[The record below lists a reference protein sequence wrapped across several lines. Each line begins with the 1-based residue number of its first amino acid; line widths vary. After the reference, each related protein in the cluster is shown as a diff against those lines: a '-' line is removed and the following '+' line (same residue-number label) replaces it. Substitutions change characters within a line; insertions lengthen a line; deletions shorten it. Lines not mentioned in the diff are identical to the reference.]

1 MQRAGSQYMVQL
13 SSATL
18 REIIDRRF
26 SGYQCLVIGLCF
38 LVALF
43 DGFDTQAVAF
53 TGPAIIDAFQA
64 NVSQLAPVMT
74 AGIVGMTVG
83 AMVLGMSGDRLGRRN
98 TLLLCVGI
106 FAVATL
112 LTAFARHLDQLF
124 ILRVIA
130 GFGMGG
136 ATPVLLALA
145 AEYSPHKYRG
155 LVTTGVLL
163 ALPAGAM
170 SGGLLAAWVLP
181 LWGWQSIYL
190 IGGIC
195 PLVLLVVMLF
205 VLPDSPEYLSTRP
218 GGRNQAR
225 LIKILRNIA
234 PQQPIPAGGA
244 LVESKPAR
252 EQGRLADLFSPA
264 LKLTTCGVWSVYF
277 FNWVAWFMLLSWLPT
292 LLKQSGLNPG
302 DAPLA
307 SVTVNA
313 AFILF
318 ALPLSWF
325 LPRMNILT
333 ILGCMFATGILVAL
347 GLSYAVPGQQWWAVF
362 TLIALAG
369 FGIGGQ
375 QLALN
380 YMVVATYP
388 ARIRATA
395 MGWAIGTGRLGAIV
409 GSAMGGII
417 LSQFGAAGFFTLL
430 VVPLLLSCLGVLLI
444 RKRYRQGEG
453 QTVTAH

>member
-1 MQRAGSQYMVQL
+1 MAQL
-13 SSATL
+13 SRHTFQS
-18 REIIDRRF
+18 IIDSRF

-53 TGPAIIDAFQA
+53 TGPAIIDAFRA
-64 NVSQLAPVMT
+64 DVAQLAPVMT
-74 AGIVGMTVG
+74 AGIAGMTVG
-83 AMVLGMSGDRLGRRN
+83 AMVMGMLGDRLGRRN
-98 TLLLCVGI
+98 TLLLCVAI
-106 FAVATL
+106 FACATL
-112 LTAFARHLDQLF
+112 LTAFAPGLGTLF
-124 ILRVIA
+124 TLRVIA

-145 AEYSPHKYRG
+145 AEYAPHKYRG

-181 LWGWQSIYL
+181 MWGWQSIYL
-190 IGGIC
+190 IGGLC
-195 PLVLLVVMLF
+195 PLVLLVVMVF
-205 VLPDSPEYLSTRP
+205 ALPDSLEYLSTRP
-218 GGRNQAR
+218 GAKNQAR
-225 LIKILRNIA
+225 MARILRYIA
-234 PQQPIPAGGA
+234 PGQTVTPRATAAGQVPVTA
-244 LVESKPAR
+244 VKS
-252 EQGRLADLFSPA
+252 RLGDLFTPA
-264 LKLTTCGVWSVYF
+264 LKRTTFGVWSVYF

-292 LLKQSGLNPG
+292 LLKQSGLNPA

-325 LPRMNILT
+325 LPRVNTLT
-333 ILGCMFATGILVAL
+333 ILGIMFATGVVVAA
-347 GLSYAVPGQQWWAVF
+347 GLSITVSGQQWWLVF
-362 TLIALAG
+362 TLVALAG

-380 YMVVATYP
+380 YLVVATYP
-388 ARIRATA
+388 ARVRATA
-395 MGWAIGTGRLGAIV
+395 MGWAIGIGRLGAIF
-409 GSAMGGII
+409 GSAIGGVI
-417 LSQFGAAGFFTLL
+417 LSQFGAAGFFALL
-430 VVPLLLSCLGVLLI
+430 VVPLLLSSLSVLLI
-444 RKRYRQGEG
+444 RKRYRREAAV
-453 QTVTAH
+453 TVAGH